1 MSPTNGNDEL
11 ARAIRGIQWALFFF
25 GAWAAAAVICP
36 LAVSAAVQAGRLS
49 NNEAQSYMFIGLIV
63 GGGAYLPVQLSM
75 AWAAYRGASAT
86 GGGGR
91 TVVLTLL
98 GLLPTLSL
106 GVLGYLW
113 LGLRKRNA

>member
-1 MSPTNGNDEL
+1 MSPTNGNDQL
-11 ARAIRGIQWALFFF
+11 ASAIRGIQWALVFF
-25 GAWAAAAVICP
+25 GAWAAAAVIFP

-86 GGGGR
+86 EGGSR

-106 GVLGYLW
+106 GVL
-113 LGLRKRNA
+113 